1 MSDIIKISIENGEYG
16 ISVTLPEKDFVLMNL
31 GVVMG
36 TLKKGLLTIKG
47 EERAEEIPVTPQ
59 PKKIEAPRNDEFR
72 IRERI
77 PNNVVDVQTLD
88 VKQAVTE
95 KALVRCPHCGQAH
108 CLAVNAGSKVYLMEK
123 DLKENDFNIIT
134 EFDSLTS
141 EDFANVCCNPDTD
154 RLAYFNDL
162 QNVEPFIDNN
172 DFVVNNDSE
181 VFCPVCCES
190 DTFLNW
196 KKAYETPLEFF
207 ETEHLCDVC
216 GGETITKVVKKQK
229 INKCEKC
236 GHETPY
242 KED

>member
-1 MSDIIKISIENGEYG
+1 MNNIIKLSIENGEYS
-16 ISVTLPEKDFVLMNL
+16 ISVTLPEKDFPIMNL
-31 GVVMG
+31 GIVMD
-36 TLKKGLLTIKG
+36 TLKKGLFVIKG
-47 EERAEEIPVTPQ
+47 EERAEKIPVMPQ
-59 PKKIEAPRNDEFR
+59 PKKIEVPRNDEFR

-77 PNNVVDVQTLD
+77 PNNIVDVQTLD

-162 QNVEPFIDNN
+162 QNVEPFTDNN

-196 KKAYETPLEFF
+196 KKAYEAPLEFF

-216 GGETITKVVKKQK
+216 GGETVAKMVKKNK

-236 GHETPY
+236 GYETPY

>member
-1 MSDIIKISIENGEYG
+1 MNNIIKLSIENGEYS
-16 ISVTLPEKDFVLMNL
+16 ISVTLPEKEFPLMDL

-36 TLKKGLLTIKG
+36 TLKKGLFVIKG
-47 EERAEEIPVTPQ
+47 EERAEEVPVMSQ
-59 PKKIEAPRNDEFR
+59 PKKIETPRNDEFR

-77 PNNVVDVQTLD
+77 PNNVVDVHTLD

-108 CLAVNAGSKVYLMEK
+108 CLAANAGSKIYMMERDFK
-123 DLKENDFNIIT
+123 ADDFNIIA

-141 EDFANVCCNPDTD
+141 EDFIGVCCKPDTD
-154 RLAYFNDL
+154 RLAYFQDL
-162 QNVEPFIDNN
+162 QNAETVN
-172 DFVVNNDSE
+172 DSDFAVNNDSE
-181 VFCPVCCES
+181 IFCPVCCES

-229 INKCEKC
+229 VNKCEKC
-236 GHETPY
+236 GYETDY
-242 KED
+242 KEE

>member
-1 MSDIIKISIENGEYG
+1 MNNVIKLSIENGEYS
-16 ISVTLPEKDFVLMNL
+16 ISVTLPEKDFPIMDL
-31 GVVMG
+31 GVVMN
-36 TLKKGLLTIKG
+36 TLKKGLFVIKG
-47 EERAEEIPVTPQ
+47 EERAEEIPATPQ
-59 PKKIEAPRNDEFR
+59 PKKIEVPRNDEFR

-77 PNNVVDVQTLD
+77 PNNVVDVHTLD

-108 CLAVNAGSKVYLMEK
+108 CLAVNAGSKVYLMAK
-123 DLKENDFNIIT
+123 DFKENDFNIIA

-141 EDFANVCCNPDTD
+141 QDFADVCCNPDTD
-154 RLAYFNDL
+154 RLAYFQDL
-162 QNVEPFIDNN
+162 QNADTVN
-172 DFVVNNDSE
+172 DSDFAVNNDSE
-181 VFCPVCCES
+181 IFCPVCCES

-216 GGETITKVVKKQK
+216 GGETVAKMVKKDK

-236 GHETPY
+236 GYETPY
-242 KED
+242 KEE